1 MAGRIPQ
8 VFIDDLMAR
17 VDIVEV
23 IDGRVPLKKAGKDLQ
38 ACCPFHTEKTPSF
51 TVSPTK
57 QFYHCFG
64 CGAHGTALGFLME
77 FEHMDFVE
85 AVEDLARQVGL
96 TVPRQSDQGPGGQK
110 ATMDPLYR
118 ILDQAAAYYCQQ
130 LREHP
135 AAKQAVDYLKAR
147 GLSGEIAKTYN
158 IGYAPPGWNNLVQ
171 TLGGD
176 TEQIRLL
183 EQAGL
188 LLRKDGG
195 NFYDRFRDRIQFPI
209 RDRRGRVIGFGGRV
223 LAADTPKYMNSPETP
238 LFHKGRELYGLYEAR
253 KSTARL
259 QRLVVVEGY
268 MDTVALAQFGIT
280 YVVATLGTATTPE
293 HLGQLFRIVPE
304 VVFCFDG
311 DEAGRKAAW
320 RALEN
325 ALGVLRDGREARFLF
340 LPEGEDP
347 DSLVRKEGKSGF
359 ETRITGAIPFSDF
372 FYQALSGQVDL
383 SSMEGRARLVELAK
397 PLLSKLSPGVF
408 RQLMLARLAELAGT
422 GVDQLGEFQAKPQ
435 KVFRVRAPAPDPT
448 LNPVRRAINLVLHY
462 PKLAKKVPDLERLAD
477 IDIPGVSLLIEL
489 ITFARQRPEATLG
502 LILEHWR
509 DSADAPHL
517 EKLAR
522 LPVVT
527 PASGREQEFL
537 HTLELLA
544 IKHQEHRL
552 ALLDQKLQGEGL
564 TKIEQNEWKQLLTVR
579 HRPSL

>member
-1 MAGRIPQ
+1 
-8 VFIDDLMAR
+8 MAR

-23 IDGRVPLKKAGKDLQ
+23 IDGRLPLKKAGKDLQ

-85 AVEDLARQVGL
+85 AVEDLARQAGL
-96 TVPRQSDQGPGGQK
+96 TVPRQSDQGHGGGK

-147 GLSGEIAKTYN
+147 GLSGEIAKTYS
-158 IGYAPPGWNNLVQ
+158 IGYAPPGWNNLVE

-176 TEQIRLL
+176 TDQIRLL

-188 LLRKDGG
+188 LLPKDDGG
-195 NFYDRFRDRIQFPI
+195 FYDRFRDRIQFPI
-209 RDRRGRVIGFGGRV
+209 RDRRGRVVGFGGRV
-223 LAADTPKYMNSPETP
+223 LGADTPKYLNSPETP
-238 LFHKGRELYGLYEAR
+238 VFHKGRELYGLYEAR
-253 KSTARL
+253 KSTGRL
-259 QRLVVVEGY
+259 QRLLVVEGY
-268 MDTVALAQFGIT
+268 MDIVALAQFGIT
-280 YVVATLGTATTPE
+280 YAVATLGTATTRE

-325 ALGVLRDGREARFLF
+325 ALGVLRDGREAHFLF

-359 ETRITGAIPFSDF
+359 EARVTGAVPFSDF

-408 RQLMLARLAELAGT
+408 RRLMLERLAELAGT
-422 GVDQLGEFQAKPQ
+422 GVDQLGEFKAKPK
-435 KVFRVRAPAPDPT
+435 KVFRVRAPTPDPT
-448 LNPVRRAINLVLHY
+448 LNPVRRAINMVLHY
-462 PKLAKKVPDLERLAD
+462 PGLAQKVPDLEKLAA
-477 IDIPGVSLLIEL
+477 IDIPGILLLVEL

-502 LILEHWR
+502 VILEHWR
-509 DSADAPHL
+509 GSTDAPHL

-522 LPVVT
+522 LPVAA
-527 PASGREQEFL
+527 PASGRAQEFL

-552 ALLDQKLQGEGL
+552 ALLDEKLQGGGL

>member
-1 MAGRIPQ
+1 
-8 VFIDDLMAR
+8 

-85 AVEDLARQVGL
+85 AVEALARQVGL
-96 TVPRQSDQGPGGQK
+96 TVPRQSDQGQGNQK
-110 ATMDPLYR
+110 AIMDPLYR

-147 GLSGEIAKTYN
+147 GLSGEIAKTYS
-158 IGYAPPGWNNLVQ
+158 IGYAPPGWNNLEQ
-171 TLGGD
+171 ALGGD
-176 TEQIRLL
+176 SDQTKLL

-188 LLRKDGG
+188 LLPKDDGG
-195 NFYDRFRDRIQFPI
+195 FYDRFRDRIQFPI

-223 LAADTPKYMNSPETP
+223 LGADTPKYLNSPETP

-268 MDTVALAQFGIT
+268 MDAVALAQFGIT
-280 YVVATLGTATTPE
+280 YAVATLGTATTPE
-293 HLGQLFRIVPE
+293 HLGQLFRMVPE

-359 ETRITGAIPFSDF
+359 ETRITGAVPFSDF

-408 RQLMLARLAELAGT
+408 RQLMLGRLAELAGT
-422 GVDQLGEFQAKPQ
+422 GVDQLGEFKTKAQ
-435 KVFRVRAPAPDPT
+435 KVFRVRAPVLDPT

-462 PKLAKKVPDLERLAD
+462 PKLAKKVPDLERLTA

-489 ITFARQRPEATLG
+489 ITFAQQRPEATLG

-509 DSADAPHL
+509 DNADAPHL

-522 LPVVT
+522 LPVAT

-564 TKIEQNEWKQLLTVR
+564 TKTEQNEWKQLLTVR